1 MFENLKMMGTGI
13 EEYNKQKEKDCEEII
28 FKQSFNEIEPIGYID
43 NIPVIRNNYLLSSYG
58 TLFAMLVYDGKN
70 YYILIDS
77 LFDKLSAEG
86 KKFALAHE
94 LGHKEFKHLEN
105 VEKKGTIIDINLEYE
120 ADSFAAKFYGY
131 KLAKDA
137 LEELIDVASTVIDNA
152 FQYIYFKNT
161 MKKRKKHLMK

>member
-1 MFENLKMMGTGI
+1 MFENLKMMGSEI
-13 EEYNKQKEKDCEEII
+13 EEYNKQKEKDFEEII
-28 FKQSFNEIEPIGYID
+28 FKQSFNEIEPIGYIG

-94 LGHKEFKHLEN
+94 LGHKELKHLEN
-105 VEKKGTIIDINLEYE
+105 AEKKGTIIDINLEYE
-120 ADSFAAKFYGY
+120 ADSFAAKCYGY

-137 LEELIDVASTVIDNA
+137 IEEITNIGTTIMDNIIK
-152 FQYIYFKNT
+152 YTYFKNT
-161 MKKRKKHLMK
+161 MKKRKRHLR

>member
-13 EEYNKQKEKDCEEII
+13 EEYNKQKEKDFEEII

-43 NIPVIRNNYLLSSYG
+43 NIPVIRNNYLLSLCG

-70 YYILIDS
+70 YYIIIDS
-77 LFDKLSAEG
+77 LFDKLSIEG

-94 LGHKEFKHLEN
+94 LGHKELKHLEN
-105 VEKKGTIIDINLEYE
+105 VEKKGTIININLEYE
-120 ADSFAAKFYGY
+120 ADGFAAKCYGY
-131 KLAKDA
+131 KLAKDTI
-137 LEELIDVASTVIDNA
+137 EEIINIATTIMDNIIK
-152 FQYIYFKNT
+152 YNYFKNT

>member
-13 EEYNKQKEKDCEEII
+13 EEYNKQKEKDFEEII
-28 FKQSFNEIEPIGYID
+28 FKQSFNEIEPIRYID

-58 TLFAMLVYDGKN
+58 ALFAMLVYDGKN

-94 LGHKEFKHLEN
+94 LGHKELKHLEN
-105 VEKKGTIIDINLEYE
+105 VEKKGTLIDINLEYE
-120 ADSFAAKFYGY
+120 ADSFAAKCYGY

-137 LEELIDVASTVIDNA
+137 IEEITNIITTITDNIIK
-152 FQYIYFKNT
+152 YTYFKKI
-161 MKKRKKHLMK
+161 MKKRERHLTK